1 MTTLNA
7 THTELQ
13 CQVVIKQHGQTMLA
27 DDVRT
32 YHPVMLR
39 VVQAKLVR
47 VASKE
52 VTVISSMSV
61 AAVMSLYI
69 CTAQQACYGHCHN
82 TATSASHAKRNRTYE
97 ELFSR

>member
-1 MTTLNA
+1 MTSLNA
-7 THTELQ
+7 TYTELQ
-13 CQVVIKQHGQTMLA
+13 CQVIIKQHGQTMLA

-32 YHPVMLR
+32 LCVT
-39 VVQAKLVR
+39 QAKLVQ

-52 VTVISSMSV
+52 ATVISSVSV

-69 CTAQQACYGHCHN
+69 CTAQRACHGHCHN